1 MNERQVIWIF
11 TLILVVLAGWV
22 DWRTR
27 RIPNWLTVS
36 GLLFGIAVNSL
47 VAGWHGARVSLAG
60 AGLALVLL
68 LPLVLL
74 RAFGAGD
81 WKLVAA
87 VGAFLGP
94 ILCLFVLFGS
104 IFISGLMAVVA
115 VLRSGRVLATLRN
128 LMVLVQGFFSFGLR
142 AHPEISLDNPG
153 LMKLPFGVAVAVAT
167 VVCFLA
173 ARMGV

>member
-11 TLILVVLAGWV
+11 ALILVVLAGWV

-36 GLLFGIAVNSL
+36 GLVFGIALNSL
-47 VAGWHGARVSLAG
+47 VAGWHGAKVSLAG

-81 WKLVAA
+81 WKLMAG

-94 ILCLFVLFGS
+94 ILCLFVLIGS

-115 VLRSGRVLATLRN
+115 VLRSGRVAATLRN
-128 LMVLVQGFFSFGLR
+128 LMVLVRGFFSFGLR

-153 LMKLPFGVAVAVAT
+153 LMKLPFGMAVAVAT
-167 VVCFLA
+167 VVCFIA
-173 ARMGV
+173 ARLGV